1 MTRNI
6 DFKND
11 GRDLS
16 YLNII
21 HFSEIVPVLSAR
33 LLGFLSNYNNTDG
46 DGVIAL
52 HVLKSNCTHVHL

>member
-33 LLGFLSNYNNTDG
+33 LLGFFE
-46 DGVIAL
+46 
-52 HVLKSNCTHVHL
+52 